1 MRPLSHVHDLFA
13 DRVLLLAMVKQ
24 DLKLKY
30 RGTVLGFFWAL
41 MNPLLML
48 TVMALAFTFVFNRDY
63 PLHLFA
69 TLLPWQFF
77 QNSQAEGCRAIT
89 SSASIVMNWKVPL
102 LLFPVRRTL
111 FRFCEYLFALVGL
124 GAVAWWLG
132 FQLTPAVTVIPLA
145 LLLLLIFSMGLSIS
159 FSVAATYFHD
169 LQHCIDVVLRAW
181 FYLSPVLIPASSIP
195 DKYKWL
201 LWCNPMYYFLELF
214 DAPIARGEWPA
225 LECVL
230 AATALSLA
238 SSIMALIVFDRNE
251 SGLVFRL

>member
-1 MRPLSHVHDLFA
+1 MSPLSHVRELVA
-13 DRVLLLAMVKQ
+13 DRTLLWSMVKQ

-30 RGTVLGFFWAL
+30 RGSVLGFVWAL
-41 MNPLLML
+41 VNPLLML
-48 TVMALAFTFVFNRDY
+48 TVMALAFTFVFNRHY

-77 QNSQAEGCRAIT
+77 QNSQTEGCRAIT
-89 SSASIVMNWKVPL
+89 SSASIIMNWKVPL
-102 LLFPVRRTL
+102 LVFPVRRTL

-124 GAVAWWLG
+124 GAIASCIG
-132 FQLTPAVTVIPLA
+132 FRLSPAITVLPLS
-145 LLLLLIFSMGLSIS
+145 LLLLLMFSMGLSV
-159 FSVAATYFHD
+159 FLSVVATYFHD
-169 LQHCIDVVLRAW
+169 LQHCVDVIFRAW

-195 DKYKWL
+195 EQHKWV

-214 DAPIARGEWPA
+214 DAPIARAEWPS

-230 AATALSLA
+230 AATALAVASNILA
-238 SSIMALIVFDRNE
+238 VLAFDRNE